1 MRRILSAVLIAVGLL
16 LLADAG
22 TTLLWQEPLSAL
34 RADFAQGRLATDLR
48 RLDAAA
54 LGHDRHALRR
64 RAVLAR
70 RLRAR
75 LRDGQ
80 AVARLR
86 IPRIG
91 LDVVVAAGTSAAD
104 LRAGPGL
111 YEESPLPGA
120 GGTTAI
126 AGHRTT
132 YGAPFRHIDALRR
145 GDAIRLELP
154 YGTFTYRVAGSRVV
168 APSDVAVV
176 RSRAGG
182 SVSRLVLTACT
193 PLFSAAKRLVVE
205 ARLSAVTAAR
215 MSVRPG

>member
-1 MRRILSAVLIAVGLL
+1 MRRLASTLLIAAGVL
-16 LLADAG
+16 LLADAAA
-22 TTLLWQEPLSAL
+22 TLLWQEPLSAI
-34 RADFAQGRLATDLR
+34 RAGFAQRRLAADLR

-54 LGHDRHALRR
+54 LAQDRHAVRR
-64 RAVLAR
+64 RAALAR
-70 RLRAR
+70 RMRAR

-91 LDVVVAAGTSAAD
+91 VDDVVVAGTSAAD
-104 LRAGPGL
+104 LRDGPGL

-120 GGTTAI
+120 PGTVAI

-168 APSDVAVV
+168 APSDVAAV
-176 RSRAGG
+176 RSRPG
-182 SVSRLVLTACT
+182 SDRLVLTACT
-193 PLFSAAKRLVVE
+193 PLFSAAQRLVVE
-205 ARLSAVTAAR
+205 ARLTRSAPAR
-215 MSVRPG
+215 TSVRPG